1 MQRNLIT
8 NFTINYQ
15 KTQGKETIASLIG
28 APKMRTIV
36 ETLKAKRKKTVLRP
50 PKKSAFIVGDSMI
63 KKNRWSFTCQ
73 FY

>member
-36 ETLKAKRKKTVLRP
+36 ETLKAKR
-50 PKKSAFIVGDSMI
+50 
-63 KKNRWSFTCQ
+63 NSFTSSQKICIHRR
-73 FY
+73 